1 MDLIE
6 KLKNDYEVIFHDKK
20 LICKNS
26 AGKWCEVK
34 DIKFANLGNIGDKEH
49 DEKFQGYIEVVV
61 FPGKVIPELNPKEDK
76 ES

>member
-1 MDLIE
+1 MNLLE
-6 KLKNDYEVIFHDKK
+6 NLNNDYEITFHNKE

-26 AGKWCEVK
+26 SGKWCKVK

-61 FPGKVIPELNPKEDK
+61 FPGEVIPELNEKE